1 MTRPYQLTSTGIRGG
16 GASGSRSSHASSSEG
31 LDSSSS
37 PSERIYVSAD
47 PTDHCAS
54 QTVRLMEEFNMGLRD
69 ARTCISD
76 LNESEA
82 MRHEENGECDQIR
95 DVEDMYKH
103 ACNNDATAV
112 MELLRSKEWCR
123 SAIDHKHPPQGNTL
137 LHVAAEE
144 ANTELVRLLLQEANA
159 SPFIANDYG
168 LEPSSMAGPN
178 TEAFKLL
185 VAAEDRLSDGER
197 KVMKRGAVREAAFNA
212 IL

>member
-47 PTDHCAS
+47 PTDHCAT

-76 LNESEA
+76 LNESE
-82 MRHEENGECDQIR
+82 IR

-112 MELLRSKEWCR
+112 MELLRSREWCR

-137 LHVAAEE
+137 LHVASEE
-144 ANTELVRLLLQEANA
+144 ANTELVRLLLHEANA

-185 VAAEDRLSDGER
+185 VAAEDRLSGGER
-197 KVMKRGAVREAAFNA
+197 K
-212 IL
+212 